1 MSQRLVLID
10 ATCYVNWF
18 SKLVRD
24 IEYLERWI
32 WL

>member
-10 ATCYVNWF
+10 ATCCYVNWF

-24 IEYLERWI
+24 IEYLER
-32 WL
+32 